1 MFFFF
6 IFLVMFKIKISK
18 NIIIEIDRIVNKLFN
33 FIYWE
38 LFYRFVNIFDFV
50 ISFFVKCSLG
60 MLKWGGVKWVVL
72 YIFFLVIG
80 FLVFYIGD

>member
-1 MFFFF
+1 M
-6 IFLVMFKIKISK
+6 
-18 NIIIEIDRIVNKLFN
+18 
-33 FIYWE
+33 YWE

-72 YIFFLVIG
+72 YFYFLVIG
-80 FLVFYIGD
+80 FLVFYIGDYEFILRYGYYKFWIVFVMFFFL

>member
-1 MFFFF
+1 M
-6 IFLVMFKIKISK
+6 
-18 NIIIEIDRIVNKLFN
+18 
-33 FIYWE
+33 YWE

-72 YIFFLVIG
+72 NIFFLVIG
-80 FLVFYIGD
+80 FLFFYVEIMGLFWSMVIVSFE